1 MKDPALMLVVL
12 YFLVISLQKALN
24 DDFVVITD
32 VTKSHP
38 ISSPAVVAVE
48 YIKIAFSS
56 APLVYGIVQM
66 PLLQTAS

>member
-1 MKDPALMLVVL
+1 MFVVW

-24 DDFVVITD
+24 DDFVVITA

-48 YIKIAFSS
+48 YMKIAFCS
-56 APLVYGIVQM
+56 APLV
-66 PLLQTAS
+66 